1 METSWKTVTGNLYKG
16 VLIQVWCNIAAAIF
30 AFIAVIS
37 AVGDLASG
45 DLFGAVAWGF
55 WDWME
60 LAASIGALYGFWVF
74 FSNINPWKALVA
86 NEDAKTVGN
95 IYTATMLQMI
105 AIVLA
110 FIPFVGIVG
119 IILNI
124 VAWFMLLLAYSNLKN
139 SATFPAGAKQ
149 GASKIFTAMIL
160 NLIALVIGWIPIIGI
175 IGSILSI
182 IAFFMTLSGWKCIAN
197 SEQA

>member
-45 DLFGAVAWGF
+45 DLFGAVVWGF

-60 LAASIGALYGFWVF
+60 LVASIGALYGFWVF

-86 NEDAKTVGN
+86 NEDAKAVGN

-119 IILNI
+119 VILNI
-124 VAWFMLLLAYSNLKN
+124 VAWFMLLLAYSNRKN
-139 SATFPAGAKQ
+139 SATLPAGAKQ
-149 GASKIFTAMIL
+149 SASKIFTAMIL
-160 NLIALVIGWIPIIGI
+160 NLIALVIGWIPLIGI

-182 IAFFMTLSGWKCIAN
+182 VAFFMTLSGWKCIAN

>member
-30 AFIAVIS
+30 AFIAAIS

-86 NEDAKTVGN
+86 NEDAKAVGN

-119 IILNI
+119 VILDI
-124 VAWFMLLLAYSNLKN
+124 VAWFMLLLAYSSLKN

-160 NLIALVIGWIPIIGI
+160 NLIALVIGWIPLIGI

-182 IAFFMTLSGWKCIAN
+182 IALFMTLSGWKCIAN

>member
-86 NEDAKTVGN
+86 NEDAKAVGN